1 MTETPQ
7 TPAGWYPEGGVE
19 RWWDG
24 NAWTS
29 HTRPLPG
36 SVPPPAAAPPY
47 GATQPGMVQP
57 GMVQPGVVQPVGKSN
72 LGRNLLIAL
81 AVLFLLCGGGCFAVV
96 AFVGNEADNIMND
109 DTEGGPNNPKT
120 IEPGDGFEV
129 AGFEYADGW
138 TLGAD
143 ASGLMSVQG
152 LRVTNDRG
160 KTDQAIV
167 TIKVLSDD
175 DEVLAESTCTSD
187 GRIAEGLTVTLTCV
201 SGDAMPADYDEV
213 TINDLI

>member
-1 MTETPQ
+1 MTQTPQ

-36 SVPPPAAAPPY
+36 AVPPQMAAPPY
-47 GATQPGMVQP
+47 GAAQP
-57 GMVQPGVVQPVGKSN
+57 PGVVQPVAEGKSN
-72 LGRNLLIAL
+72 LARNLLIAF
-81 AVLFLLCGGGCFAVV
+81 AVLFLLCGGGCVAIVAV
-96 AFVGNEADNIMND
+96 VGNEAENIAND

-120 IEPGDGFEV
+120 IEPGEGFEV

-138 TLGAD
+138 TLGPD
-143 ASGLMSVQG
+143 ASGLISVQG
-152 LRVTNDRG
+152 LKVTNERDR
-160 KTDQAIV
+160 TDQAIV
-167 TIKVLSDD
+167 TISVLSD
-175 DEVLAESTCTSD
+175 DEVLASTTCTSD

-201 SGDAMPADYDEV
+201 SGDTMPPEYDEV
-213 TINDLI
+213 TIKDAF